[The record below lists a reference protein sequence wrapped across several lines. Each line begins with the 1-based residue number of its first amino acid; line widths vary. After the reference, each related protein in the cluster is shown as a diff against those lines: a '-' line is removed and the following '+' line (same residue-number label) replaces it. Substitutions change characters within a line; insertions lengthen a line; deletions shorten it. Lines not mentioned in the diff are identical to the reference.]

1 MAITK
6 ERPIASSALKPDLLL
21 ETKKSS
27 IMQQLTNQ
35 QKEQS
40 PVRKYKHKKSL
51 DYDDPDLLSQIASP
65 AMQIEN
71 RK

>member
-1 MAITK
+1 
-6 ERPIASSALKPDLLL
+6 
-21 ETKKSS
+21 
-27 IMQQLTNQ
+27 MQQLTNQ